1 MFRTIGDQPSLWVS
15 LLPEEGAAA
24 AGAGAGGCAAGL
36 PGVLRPVRAVFR
48 PADWQAIH
56 ASGVLSAALNPG
68 LTAAQIA
75 TIAANLPTLQVGP
88 LPVVA
93 EDPTLGRAL

>member
-1 MFRTIGDQPSLWVS
+1 
-15 LLPEEGAAA
+15 
-24 AGAGAGGCAAGL
+24 
-36 PGVLRPVRAVFR
+36 
-48 PADWQAIH
+48 
-56 ASGVLSAALNPG
+56 VLSAALNPG